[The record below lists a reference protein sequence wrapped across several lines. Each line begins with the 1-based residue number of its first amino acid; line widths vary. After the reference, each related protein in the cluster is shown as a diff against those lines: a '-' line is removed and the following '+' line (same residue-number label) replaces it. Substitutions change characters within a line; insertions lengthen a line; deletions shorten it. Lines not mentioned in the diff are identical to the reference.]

1 MFNSSTEVTEYINRD
16 VNIVS
21 CSVALEKDR
30 YIVSLYT
37 NWFGCLETIENN
49 DLMEEKLNDLLNR
62 IDSLVKLNNYM
73 ASKISLLSVTFVYSN
88 VDFITMESYNKI
100 NIHISPESI
109 NRLPLDDLE
118 AEMMANNLLDSLNIV
133 ELLNFIDSQNIL
145 GKHKDVYEVLNK
157 GMNTLNDVINAVK
170 GKSKGKLSTVILLI
184 IRDLAV
190 LTLLNID
197 ISLDNRNIAV
207 SVFDDK
213 VLSLDTGAVLNNN
226 DVGSVIADR
235 VRTHISNSI

>member
-88 VDFITMESYNKI
+88 VDFITMDSYNKI

-118 AEMMANNLLDSLNIV
+118 AEMMSNKLLDSLNIV

-170 GKSKGKLSTVILLI
+170 GN
-184 IRDLAV
+184 LAV

-197 ISLDNRNIAV
+197 ITLDNRGIAV
-207 SVFDDK
+207 NVFDDK
-213 VLSLDTGAVLNNN
+213 VLSLDTGAVLANN
-226 DVGSVIADR
+226 DVGKVIADR